1 MKNKQS
7 SVLLF
12 IMFIIFSINS
22 SSIIS
27 YAASGGIA
35 KDGNYYGINSEGD
48 GEQIAENSNV
58 IIDSDDSFNMVFGG
72 KTYALDSYNATS
84 NNNIVQINSGNI
96 DRAVY
101 GGASY
106 SEKGISTSKN
116 NTISITNGNFNY
128 AVGGDAETSYGDAI
142 SENNT
147 VNILGGEYYSVIG
160 GEVDPDNKNKESANM
175 LSDNNKVYF
184 NNAKTTFLQG
194 ALITSMAEN
203 GVIASN
209 NYVYMNNSIAGEV
222 FGAYIGDYFNA
233 GVICNNGLAVGNKL
247 DIINSTVDSN
257 KGYTYGGVFG
267 GYIYGKNSSA
277 NENIVN
283 LKDSTIL
290 NGAADILGGIAGGY
304 ARAGSSNAYAKN
316 NILNIN
322 NVNTNIGNYV
332 VSGGWARA
340 ENGTAV
346 ASENN
351 LNIDNIN
358 GNNFHRNP
366 NGGYA
371 LGYEAISENNYVVIN
386 NSNNISVIGG
396 SANSTEGKAITKENI
411 IELKSG
417 EGIGIYG
424 SESSFYYNNPW
435 GNNKVING
443 YAESLSNKINIY
455 DGNEITVY
463 GSRSSVQ
470 ISTSRNE
477 IINSIYASASNNYIN
492 ISGGNII
499 DIYGGMINVNGNTNT
514 DNIIKNAINNTIII
528 SGNTKVSGYIYG
540 GYVNSNR
547 GNIDVITG
555 NTIEL
560 HTYNLLAKN
569 IANFENYYFILPR
582 TIKNN
587 DTVINLT
594 NEEGTDISNSNIGV
608 AIENGTTSLQRGDTV
623 TLIKNTNGLNSEG
636 YKQVSLT
643 GMQGVSLEY
652 DFDLS
657 TDDSS
662 LYATV
667 SNAPDAVRVNKQTK
681 ALSEGALGAFALT
694 LQGSDLVAGQ
704 GMQSARRA
712 LEQANNYGFVGFG
725 TVSGASMR
733 YNTGS
738 HVDVQ
743 SLSLM
748 TGLAWGGEFTSGRL
762 TVGAFFEYGNGSY
775 NTHNSFDN
783 AASVDGNGN
792 SYYLGGGILGRFDFA
807 ATGPGHFYAEASG
820 RIGNLH
826 NNYDNS
832 DLRDA
837 FGRQAEYETD
847 TPYYGA
853 HFGAGYIWD
862 ITDKASLDI
871 YGKYFW
877 TRQESNGVTLSTG
890 ENVEFDVI
898 DSHRLRLGGTLSYTI
913 NEYVSPYIGAAWE
926 HEFNG
931 KVYATTNGYD
941 IDQPDLTGSTG
952 IGELGFS
959 LTPSAS
965 VPLTIDL
972 GVQGYIGKREGVSGA
987 LQIKYEF

>member
-1 MKNKQS
+1 MKNTQIKI
-7 SVLLF
+7 LF
-12 IMFIIFSINS
+12 IVIFMLILMNFSIS
-22 SSIIS
+22 S
-27 YAASGGIA
+27 YAASGGTT
-35 KDGNYYGINSEGD
+35 DNGNYYGVNSEGEGD
-48 GEQIAENSNV
+48 QNAENGN
-58 IIDSDDSFNMVFGG
+58 IIIESSDNFNSVFGG
-72 KTYALDSYNATS
+72 RANASNSYNATAS
-84 NNNIVQINSGNI
+84 NNLVNIL
-96 DRAVY
+96 
-101 GGASY
+101 
-106 SEKGISTSKN
+106 
-116 NTISITNGNFNY
+116 NGNSNCNY
-128 AVGGDAETSYGDAI
+128 VIGGYAETELGDAI

-147 VNILGGEYYSVIG
+147 VNITGGEYYSVSG
-160 GEVDPDNKNKESANM
+160 GEVGPTYNDIIDPIL
-175 LSDNNKVYF
+175 LSNNNKIYF
-184 NNAKTTFLQG
+184 NNAETTFLQG
-194 ALITSMAEN
+194 GIVSSKADS
-203 GVIASN
+203 GVVASN

-222 FGAYIGDYFNA
+222 FGAYIGNYMDSS
-233 GVICNNGLAVGNKL
+233 VLSKNGIAKL
-247 DIINSTVDSN
+247 NELEIINSTIDSKN
-257 KGYTYGGVFG
+257 GYTYGGVYG
-267 GYIYGKNSSA
+267 GFIYGIDASA

-283 LKDSTIL
+283 IKDSSVL
-290 NGAADILGGIAGGY
+290 NGAANILGGIAGGY
-304 ARAGSSNAYAKN
+304 ARAAYSNAYAKN

-322 NVNTNIGNYV
+322 NVNTNTGNYV

-340 ENGTAV
+340 ENGIAV
-346 ASENN
+346 ASENILN
-351 LNIDNIN
+351 LDNIN

-366 NGGYA
+366 SGGYA
-371 LGYEAISENNYVVIN
+371 FGYDAISEKNSVVIN
-386 NSNNISVIGG
+386 NSNDIIVTGG
-396 SANSTEGKAITKENI
+396 SAHSTEGKAISKENI
-411 IELKSG
+411 VELKSG
-417 EGIGIYG
+417 QEITIYG
-424 SESSFYYNNPW
+424 SESIFDYNEQY
-435 GNNKVING
+435 GDTQEING
-443 YAESLSNKINIY
+443 YAESSSNNIKVY
-455 DGNEITVY
+455 SGDNITVY
-463 GSRSSVQ
+463 GSYSEIQ
-470 ISTSRNE
+470 IYVSNQDR
-477 IINSIYASASNNYIN
+477 INSISASASNNIIN
-492 ISGGNII
+492 ILGGNII
-499 DIYGGMINVNGNTNT
+499 DIYGGIINANGNI
-514 DNIIKNAINNTIII
+514 DNIIQNAINNTIII
-528 SGNTKVSGYIYG
+528 SGNTKVNGNIYG
-540 GYVNSNR
+540 GYVKNKN
-547 GNIDVITG
+547 GNIDIKTG
-555 NTIEL
+555 NTLEL
-560 HTYNLLAKN
+560 RTKNVYAKN
-569 IANFENYYFILPR
+569 IANFENYYFILPKS
-582 TIKNN
+582 IKNN
-587 DTVINLT
+587 DTVITLT
-594 NEEGTDISNSNIGV
+594 NEEGTNISNSNIGV
-608 AIENGTTSLQRGDTV
+608 AVENGATPLQRGDTV

-636 YKQVSLT
+636 YNHVSLT

-657 TDDSS
+657 TDNSS

-667 SNAPDAVRVNKQTK
+667 SNAPDAVRVNKKTK

-704 GMQSARRA
+704 GMRSARRA
-712 LEQANNYGFVGFG
+712 LEEVDNYGFVGFG

-783 AASVDGNGN
+783 SASVDGNGN

-826 NNYDNS
+826 NNYNNS

-890 ENVEFDVI
+890 ENVEFDAI
-898 DSHRLRLGGTLSYTI
+898 DSHRLRLGGTFSYTI

-952 IGELGFS
+952 IGELGLS

-972 GVQGYIGKREGVSGA
+972 GVQGYVGKREGVSGA
-987 LQIKYEF
+987 LQVKYEF